1 MRKVYLISTF
11 VAVLIGRFAWA
22 DASLTMDELREVIE
36 VNPQMAFAKWAIKH
50 PLDKTYAATT
60 FQELSEGPNSELAGR
75 RYAFVILHVPSK
87 KVVLVLEEGKL
98 EMGHNPHPAG
108 GTDRRA
114 TFGIGTDYYDSRL
127 VEFTFSVEPPKVL
140 SKKALEPPAA
150 DPDMP

>member
-114 TFGIGTDYYDSRL
+114 TSVSVLITTTAGWSSSRL
-127 VEFTFSVEPPKVL
+127 
-140 SKKALEPPAA
+140 ALNRQRFLARRR
-150 DPDMP
+150 